1 MISKTIFSL
10 PQTLLVIIV
19 LLIVIKF
26 VLKYNNSSKKDVP
39 KLAIANAQNVGQRKR
54 QEDSFATIR
63 DEEQVLAVVADGMG
77 GFHSGKEASE
87 LITKNFI
94 EQFCRTYDINSVNQ
108 FLINTL
114 HDSNQKLQER
124 IGTEKIGTTLI
135 AAMIENDLLHW
146 TAVGDS
152 HLYLYRNQQLSQ
164 LNTDHIFAKK
174 LQKSYRAGE
183 ISRYK
188 MLNHP
193 QRERLISYVG
203 QENLAEIDY
212 SIDPRELKAGDKVVL
227 CTDGVYNT
235 LSELEFSQLLEQQRD
250 IQEIAE
256 EIIAKVLSKEEPK
269 QDNATII
276 ILEKN

>member
-203 QENLAEIDY
+203 QDNLAEIDY